1 MLWTVSGEIS
11 QDGRADLKVRS
22 FRKGQRVLPH
32 PIPVFTPSS
41 GISSGICLSSHNT
54 GRKLSFYSVLVFCS
68 LSDFLQLMG
77 SDKANTGTREVA
89 GACSWRQEVEVGL
102 TLPAAAS
109 C

>member
-54 GRKLSFYSVLVFCS
+54 GRKLSFYSLCWFSALLVTFFS
-68 LSDFLQLMG
+68 SWGQTKPTLAQG
-77 SDKANTGTREVA
+77 KWQEHVA
-89 GACSWRQEVEVGL
+89 GGKKWRWD
-102 TLPAAAS
+102 
-109 C
+109 